1 MRELSMHYN
10 TKNILCTTA
19 LALVFGLMLI
29 NDSTAQGV
37 VSLNADPLPALD
49 NNSKESGVSL
59 DLIDDTVALSE
70 DEMFKDAPATDAN
83 ANTGIITPPMPRF
96 QNGVM
101 VPQDGIAVP
110 VASPKMDNAQANSEA
125 MPTINNSFD
134 TAKDISSFEEE
145 EIEIEAPTSP
155 ISRGDENILE
165 GIDNKLFS
173 QMSDLEK
180 QTALLT
186 LELRREKI
194 RNEIEAIKV
203 QRKKATDEEAD
214 KVEAKRRQQTEWK
227 NEQDKKL
234 IIEQQKLRTIETTME
249 KLRQEKLLKSYKE
262 KMLNERQ
269 KWIGGNSDIYKKLA
283 EEKSEKQ
290 AIIDDLK
297 TKLTFL
303 SEMADKTTQV
313 AAEVKDKQARDIS
326 ELQTQISIL
335 KSRLEAEE
343 KSNPF
348 ADAANVPT
356 KEEEEILKLTDVYA
370 VMEIR
375 GKGSNLV
382 AKLIN
387 KDGKSFF
394 AQAGTA
400 LQTGHV
406 VDEITQTYVRADKA
420 GFKEYIYFSAGG
432 ILEKEPAS
440 SIEGSFKDDSV
451 NKTEENQGKKVRS
464 LISSSGVPG
473 ISQDMTVR

>member
-1 MRELSMHYN
+1 MHYN
-10 TKNILCTTA
+10 TKKILCTTA
-19 LALVFGLMLI
+19 LALVLGLMSV
-29 NDSTAQGV
+29 NESTAQGV
-37 VSLNADPLPALD
+37 LSLNAEALPALD
-49 NNSKESGVSL
+49 TDKSKDGGVSL
-59 DLIDDTVALSE
+59 DLVEDTAILPGEDALF
-70 DEMFKDAPATDAN
+70 DEKTPEADQN
-83 ANTGIITPPMPRF
+83 SGIITPPMPKF
-96 QNGVM
+96 VNGVM
-101 VPQDGIAVP
+101 VQGE
-110 VASPKMDNAQANSEA
+110 AN
-125 MPTINNSFD
+125 PPLNTPRINNGADSQATPPSPDDQTFGNN
-134 TAKDISSFEEE
+134 KDISSFEEE

-155 ISRGDENILE
+155 ISGNDENLLE

-214 KVEAKRRQQTEWK
+214 KVEAKRRQQAEWK

-234 IIEQQKLRTIETTME
+234 LVEQQKLRNIEITME

-269 KWIGGNSDIYKKLA
+269 KWISGNSDIYKRLA
-283 EEKSEKQ
+283 DEKSEKQ
-290 AIIDDLK
+290 VIIDDLK

-348 ADAANVPT
+348 ADAASTP
-356 KEEEEILKLTDVYA
+356 KEEAEEIVKLTDVYA

-375 GKGSNLV
+375 GKGSNLI

-440 SIEGSFKDDSV
+440 SIEGSFKDESADK
-451 NKTEENQGKKVRS
+451 NEATPGKKVRS